1 MIVVGITGGIGTG
14 KSTVGSYIKSKGF
27 AFISS
32 DDNAKHI
39 MNTDKELQ
47 SKLVEKFGNNVL
59 ENGRINAPFLAKK
72 LFGKENESNREFVN
86 SLVHPRTIAMMMEQ
100 VEEFEKN
107 GVPIVFVESALL
119 YEVSLDEGFDY
130 VLVVDATDETRITRV
145 MERSGES
152 RESIMERMNAQL
164 SQKWKVQ
171 QADFVVDNNKNIQ
184 DLHKTLDFLLSILPT
199 LPPKS
204 FDKPDDDIEEEI
216 EE

>member
-14 KSTVGSYIKSKGF
+14 KSTVGSYVKSKGF

-32 DDNAKHI
+32 DENAKHI

-47 SKLVEKFGNNVL
+47 EKLVEKFGKEVIV
-59 ENGRINAPFLAKK
+59 NGSINAPFLAKQ
-72 LFGKENESNREFVN
+72 LFGKEHEKNREFVN
-86 SLVHPRTIAMMMEQ
+86 TLVHPRTIAMMIEQ

-107 GVPIVFVESALL
+107 GASIVFVESALL

-130 VLVVDATDETRITRV
+130 VLVVDATDETRISRV
-145 MERSGES
+145 IERSGES
-152 RESIMERMNAQL
+152 RESIIERMNAQL

-171 QADFVVDNNKNIQ
+171 QADFVVENNKGVQ

-204 FDKPDDDIEEEI
+204 FDKPDDDNEEEI
-216 EE
+216 EK